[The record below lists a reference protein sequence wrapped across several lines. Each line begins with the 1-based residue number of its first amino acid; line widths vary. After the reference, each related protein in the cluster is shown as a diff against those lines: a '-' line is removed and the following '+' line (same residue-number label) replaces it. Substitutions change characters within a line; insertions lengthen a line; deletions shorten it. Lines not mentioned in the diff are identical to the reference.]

1 MKIKKNKIREKRI
14 SSKQHG
20 AGLLEILVAVLVL
33 GIGVL
38 GIAALQSV
46 ALKNSSSSASTTNAT
61 IQVYAALDMLRAA
74 DPKTLTQYSSS
85 DYKTASS
92 GTANIGTVDAWLN
105 SLQSTVAPDAK
116 GKIMCTAGNPV
127 TCTVGVQWDDTRS
140 GGSATQTVEATSQI

>member
-1 MKIKKNKIREKRI
+1 MMNHAKKQLQAGQR
-14 SSKQHG
+14 G
-20 AGLLEILVAVLVL
+20 AGLLEVLVAVLVL

-46 ALKNSSSSASTTNAT
+46 ALKNAGSSASTTNAT

-74 DPKTLTQYSSS
+74 DATKLVSYNT
-85 DYKTASS
+85 DYRQAPS
-92 GTANIGTVDAWLN
+92 GAVGTVDGWLH

-116 GKIMCTAGNPV
+116 GRIHCENGNPV

-140 GGSATQTVEATSQI
+140 GGGAAQTVEATSQI